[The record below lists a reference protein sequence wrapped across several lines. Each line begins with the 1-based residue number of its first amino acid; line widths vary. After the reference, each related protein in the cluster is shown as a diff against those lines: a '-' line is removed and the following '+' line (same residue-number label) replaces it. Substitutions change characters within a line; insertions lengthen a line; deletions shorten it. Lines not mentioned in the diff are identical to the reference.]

1 MSSAPA
7 DLSADDVAV
16 RPLKS
21 ETRLIDKVS
30 LELLPEHAA
39 KFDPA
44 CSSFAPGSFVFL
56 THIPGKPLNAQREAV
71 EIVREKGF
79 EPVPHL
85 AARNFASVD
94 EYVNHLRELTRR
106 GAKSVLMIGGNPSNE
121 KTAMESA
128 IELLRHPVVGETGL
142 ERVFIGGH
150 PEGHP
155 VIAQETLRA
164 ALIEK
169 VSLGQTLGLETSIVT
184 QFGFDGIGMAN
195 WARNLRRDGI
205 DIPIR
210 FGVAGV
216 TSLPKLIKFAM
227 LCGVGPSIS
236 AIARQGGALFKV
248 MRDQD
253 PSDVIGQLEA
263 DARNQGLGDIA
274 LHFFPFGGWER
285 TTAWLDAERKHR

>member
-1 MSSAPA
+1 MSPTLAGLMA
-7 DLSADDVAV
+7 EAVAV
-16 RPLKS
+16 RPHES
-21 ETRLIDKVS
+21 TARLTDKVS
-30 LELLPEHAA
+30 MELLPEHAM

-56 THIPGKPLNAQREAV
+56 THIPGKPLDAQREAV
-71 EIVREKGF
+71 EIIRAKGF

-94 EYVNHLRELTRR
+94 EYVRHLREVTRR
-106 GAKSVLMIGGNPSNE
+106 GAKSVLMIGGNPSNAR
-121 KTAMESA
+121 TAMGSA

-155 VIAQETLRA
+155 VIPPDALRA

-169 VSLGQTLGLETSIVT
+169 VSLARTLGLKTSIVT
-184 QFGFDGIGMAN
+184 QFGFDGTGMTD
-195 WARNLRRDGI
+195 WARGLRRDGI
-205 DIPIR
+205 DAPIR

-227 LCGVGPSIS
+227 MCGVGASIS
-236 AIARQGGALFKV
+236 ALTRQGGSLFKV

-253 PSDVIGQLEA
+253 PSDVIAQLEA
-263 DARNQGLGDIA
+263 GVRAHGLGDISI
-274 LHFFPFGGWER
+274 HFFPFGGWER
-285 TTAWLDAERKHR
+285 TTAWLEAERKQR